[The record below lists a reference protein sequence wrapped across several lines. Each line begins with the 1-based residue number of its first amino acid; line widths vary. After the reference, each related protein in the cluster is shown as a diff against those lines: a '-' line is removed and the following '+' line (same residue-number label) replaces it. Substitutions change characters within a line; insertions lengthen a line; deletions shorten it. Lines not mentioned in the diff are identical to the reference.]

1 MDESL
6 LVNQHLSV
14 IDKGFVS
21 EFVGGLDALIE
32 TITDQRN
39 PELAIECLYHFDQA
53 RKKLD
58 HIQAFPW
65 HGARTEIDRYTE
77 GFTALEA
84 T

>member
-1 MDESL
+1 MDENL

-21 EFVGGLDALIE
+21 EFLDGLDALIE

-39 PELAIECLYHFDQA
+39 PELAIECLHHYDNA

-58 HIQAFPW
+58 RVQGSPY
-65 HGARTEIDRYTE
+65 HGARTEIERYRV
-77 GFTALEA
+77 
-84 T
+84 